1 MRIVNSKLV
10 IKNFIDLSS
19 DTNLCNKTKLKLSYY
34 TMNLKGLILL
44 LLIGN
49 FWIISNAERCDCG
62 KFYKKTTNGRRSPQN
77 TRIFQGREAE
87 KFRYPWQ
94 IFLTI
99 FQGKVETESIS
110 LCGGTLISRK
120 HILTAAHCFFDKI
133 TKK

>member
-1 MRIVNSKLV
+1 MV
-10 IKNFIDLSS
+10 INFHRF
-19 DTNLCNKTKLKLSYY
+19 DTNLCIKTKLKLSFD
-34 TMNLKGLILL
+34 TMKGLILL

-49 FWIISNAERCDCG
+49 FWNISNAERCDCG
-62 KFYKKTTNGRRSPQN
+62 KFYKKKTNGRRSPQN